1 MRLTQLKLI
10 VLVMSTLFKNPSNRT
25 QTTLGRAYIF
35 FVLFFLFGI
44 GLGFGQSFTIV
55 EEGGATAT
63 SETGTT
69 DTFTV
74 VLDTQP
80 ATDVVFDV
88 VSGDTG
94 EGTVDLATLTFT
106 NGNWDTPQT
115 VTVTGV
121 DDIIIDG
128 TQTYDITVSVD
139 AANSDDAFDPLA
151 AQTVS
156 VDNADDDVA
165 GFTIVEE
172 GGATA
177 TSETGTTDTF
187 TVVLDTQP
195 ATDVVF
201 DVVSGDT
208 GEGTVDLDQL
218 IFTNGNW
225 DTPQTIT
232 VSGENDFIIDG
243 PQTYNITVSIN
254 DAASNDAFDVLA
266 DQTVSVENSDDDIA
280 GFTIV
285 ESAGN
290 TATSEAGT
298 TDSFTVVL
306 NRQPPVND
314 VILDIASG
322 DNGEG
327 TVDLTQLTFTTADWD
342 TPQEVT
348 VTGVDDATVDGPQTY
363 NITVSVNGGSAASY
377 LLVPS
382 QTVSVV
388 NADDDSASVT
398 LSNESGN
405 EDDGAITVSA
415 TLDNA
420 VDGGFTVQVSTL
432 DGTATIA
439 DSDYTLI
446 NALTLTFTGNAGEV
460 QTFDV
465 TPIADVLI
473 EGDETLSVSMGNL
486 SGTSLSVDISD
497 TATVIINND
506 DSCLATTSPVTNGL
520 DTEFCVA
527 VLSDFNQNLNDY
539 VDTTPPA
546 NTNLRWSTSS
556 DINDD
561 TFYLGTN
568 VVNQAGTYYGFFYDL
583 LNDCTSP
590 SSVTVTLV
598 VNEEPNAGNTNA
610 ISVCN
615 TTESG
620 GNTIIDLDDRITN
633 EDSGVWTLTSAQT
646 GSSITINANNIINF
660 DGQPLGNYVFT
671 YTTDTAQLPCVDQSV
686 DLTITVIDCSL
697 PCNAGNTAPQLSGT
711 DTTIEFCDQVN
722 ADLNDYLA
730 STTPPSGT
738 VLIWSTSNDPTVT
751 GAHLIGGEVV
761 EPGTYYGFFYDE
773 TNNCAS
779 PLLPITLVR
788 NFTPTIDSTTGDV
801 SCGPSI
807 LTLTATASVT
817 DDSTISYTW
826 YDAPTGGNIVETSDT
841 FTTNTLSETTSY
853 YVTASANGCET
864 ERVEVVATINNTPNA
879 GIPSNTVACN
889 VAGNGGSNT
898 IDLDTTLTG
907 ADPGTWTV
915 ITDPSNGALVIGTEN
930 IVDFVGLPAGDYVF
944 EYTTTAEAPCNGT
957 TVQVTIA
964 VSDCI
969 VDTDGDGL
977 TDGEEANLGTSP
989 TNPDTDGDGLTDGEE
1004 VLVEDDPSTEAVPEN
1019 ATDPLDACDPFLTPD
1034 CNPMDIDLGIT
1045 KTVLDNRSK
1054 LIGDEVTFEI
1064 TVTNNDLTR
1073 VLDIIV
1079 SDVLSAS
1086 FNYGSHQASLGEYDV
1101 ETGEW
1106 SIPEMTA
1113 EDTEATLTITVT
1125 IADLNDLENTATLL
1139 SSFPADATVTD
1150 NNSETVTVNAE
1161 RSQCE
1166 DPGTICNIF
1175 SPNSDGYNDTLT
1187 LVGHELYPNNTFEV
1201 FDRYGNSVFQM
1212 NGYDSSWDG
1221 TGKNGQLPKGTYFYI
1236 LDLNGDGTDV
1246 IKGWIQIV
1254 RNN

>member
-1 MRLTQLKLI
+1 
-10 VLVMSTLFKNPSNRT
+10 
-25 QTTLGRAYIF
+25 A
-35 FVLFFLFGI
+35 
-44 GLGFGQSFTIV
+44 
-55 EEGGATAT
+55 
-63 SETGTT
+63 
-69 DTFTV
+69 
-74 VLDTQP
+74 
-80 ATDVVFDV
+80 
-88 VSGDTG
+88 
-94 EGTVDLATLTFT
+94 
-106 NGNWDTPQT
+106 
-115 VTVTGV
+115 
-121 DDIIIDG
+121 
-128 TQTYDITVSVD
+128 
-139 AANSDDAFDPLA
+139 DAFDPLA

-177 TSETGTTDTF
+177 TSETGTTDT
-187 TVVLDTQP
+187 
-195 ATDVVF
+195 
-201 DVVSGDT
+201 
-208 GEGTVDLDQL
+208 
-218 IFTNGNW
+218 
-225 DTPQTIT
+225 
-232 VSGENDFIIDG
+232 
-243 PQTYNITVSIN
+243 
-254 DAASNDAFDVLA
+254 
-266 DQTVSVENSDDDIA
+266 
-280 GFTIV
+280 
-285 ESAGN
+285 
-290 TATSEAGT
+290 
-298 TDSFTVVL
+298 FTVVL

-432 DGTATIA
+432 DGTATTA

-446 NALTLTFTGNAGEV
+446 NSQTLTFTGNAGEV

-465 TPIADVLI
+465 TPIEDALI
-473 EGDETLSVSMGNL
+473 EGNETLTVSMENL
-486 SGTSLSVDISD
+486 GSTTFNVDISD
-497 TATVIINND
+497 EATITINND
-506 DSCLATTSPVTNGL
+506 DNCRAGTTAPTLNGGVG
-520 DTEFCVA
+520 TAFCDA
-527 VLSDFNQNLNDY
+527 FNQNLNDY
-539 VDTTPPA
+539 ILDTPPTDTNIRW
-546 NTNLRWSTSS
+546 NTSTDLTDSG
-556 DINDD
+556 
-561 TFYLGTN
+561 TYLVSN
-568 VVNQAGTYYGFFYDL
+568 VVNAPGTYYGFFYDS
-583 LNDCTSP
+583 LNDCFSDY
-590 SSVTVTLV
+590 VTVTLTQ
-598 VNEEPNAGNTNA
+598 NFTPTTGIASNLGTCSDSGNGDTL
-610 ISVCN
+610 V
-615 TTESG
+615 
-620 GNTIIDLDDRITN
+620 DLDDSLMGA
-633 EDSGVWTLTSAQT
+633 DSGTWVLTTAPV
-646 GSSITINANNIINF
+646 GASIAINASNIVDF
-660 DGQPLGNYVFT
+660 DGQPQGDYIFT
-671 YTTDTAQLPCVDQSV
+671 YTTNIATGICDDQSV
-686 DLTITVIDCSL
+686 DITVTVNDCSG
-697 PCNAGNTAPQLSGT
+697 PCDAGNTAPQFNGT
-711 DTTIEFCDQVN
+711 NTTIEFCDQVN

-730 STTPPSGT
+730 STAAPSGT

-801 SCGPSI
+801 SCGSAI

-826 YDAPTGGNIVETSDT
+826 YDAPTGGNIVGTSDI
-841 FTTNTLSETTSY
+841 FTTNTLSETTSF

-864 ERVEVVATINNTPNA
+864 ERVEVVATINDTPNA
-879 GIPSNTVACN
+879 GTPSNTVACN
-889 VAGNGGSNT
+889 VAGNGGPNT
-898 IDLDTTLTG
+898 VDLDATLTG
-907 ADPGTWTV
+907 ADPGTWAIV
-915 ITDPSNGALVIGTEN
+915 TDPSSGTLTIDAEN
-930 IVDFVGLPAGDYVF
+930 NVNFVGLPSGDYVF
-944 EYTTTAEAPCNGT
+944 EYTTTAEAPCTGT

-977 TDGEEANLGTSP
+977 TDGEEATLGTSP

>member
-1 MRLTQLKLI
+1 MESDEA
-10 VLVMSTLFKNPSNRT
+10 VSVTLSN
-25 QTTLGRAYIF
+25 ASANSS
-35 FVLFFLFGI
+35 I
-44 GLGFGQSFTIV
+44 GTAVGTSSFTDDDSAGINIDSPAPV
-55 EEGGATAT
+55 AEGNGPGDSTIDFTVSIDQSDPDNNITVDYAI
-63 SETGTT
+63 SGGNEDT
-69 DTFTV
+69 DT
-74 VLDTQP
+74 
-80 ATDVVFDV
+80 
-88 VSGDTG
+88 G
-94 EGTVDLATLTFT
+94 TLTFLA
-106 NGNWDTPQT
+106 G
-115 VTVTGV
+115 TG
-121 DDIIIDG
+121 
-128 TQTYDITVSVD
+128 TLT
-139 AANSDDAFDPLA
+139 
-151 AQTVS
+151 QTVS
-156 VDNADDDVA
+156 VTTTGDTVVEADETVSVTLSNASANASISTAIGNSSFTDDDLSDINIDSPAPVA
-165 GFTIVEE
+165 EGNGPGDSTI
-172 GGATA
+172 
-177 TSETGTTDTF
+177 DF
-187 TVVLDTQP
+187 TV
-195 ATDVVF
+195 
-201 DVVSGDT
+201 SI
-208 GEGTVDLDQL
+208 DQSDPD
-218 IFTNGNW
+218 N
-225 DTPQTIT
+225 
-232 VSGENDFIIDG
+232 
-243 PQTYNITVSIN
+243 NITVDYAISGGN
-254 DAASNDAFDVLA
+254 EDTDTGTLTFLA
-266 DQTVSVENSDDDIA
+266 GTGTLTQTVSVTTTGD
-280 GFTIV
+280 TVV
-285 ESAGN
+285 ESDEAVSVTLSNASANSSIG
-290 TATSEAGT
+290 TAVGTS
-298 TDSFTVVL
+298 SFT
-306 NRQPPVND
+306 
-314 VILDIASG
+314 
-322 DNGEG
+322 
-327 TVDLTQLTFTTADWD
+327 
-342 TPQEVT
+342 
-348 VTGVDDATVDGPQTY
+348 
-363 NITVSVNGGSAASY
+363 
-377 LLVPS
+377 
-382 QTVSVV
+382 
-388 NADDDSASVT
+388 DDDSASVT
-398 LSNESGN
+398 IADVDGN

-465 TPIADVLI
+465 TPIADALI
-473 EGDETLSVSMGNL
+473 EGNETLTISMDNL
-486 SGTSLSVDISD
+486 GSTTFNVDISD
-497 TATVIINND
+497 EATITINND
-506 DSCLATTSPVTNGL
+506 DNCRAGSTTPAFDGSVATA
-520 DTEFCVA
+520 FCDA
-527 VLSDFNQNLNDY
+527 FNQDLDLYISN
-539 VDTTPPA
+539 VAPA
-546 NTNLRWSTSS
+546 GAELRWSSNS
-556 DINDD
+556 DISVTTD
-561 TFYLGTN
+561 YLGGS
-568 VVNQAGTYYGFFYDL
+568 VVSAPGTYYGFFYDA
-583 LNDCTSP
+583 LNDCFGN
-590 SSVTVTLV
+590 VTPVTLTQSFTPTTGV
-598 VNEEPNAGNTNA
+598 ASNLGTCSDSGNGDTL
-610 ISVCN
+610 V
-615 TTESG
+615 
-620 GNTIIDLDDRITN
+620 DLDD
-633 EDSGVWTLTSAQT
+633 SLTGADPGT
-646 GSSITINANNIINF
+646 WVLTTAPVGASISINASNIVDF
-660 DGQPLGNYVFT
+660 DGQPQGDYIFT
-671 YTTDTAQLPCVDQSV
+671 YTTNIATGICDDQSV
-686 DLTITVIDCSL
+686 DITVTVNDCSG
-697 PCNAGNTAPQLSGT
+697 PCDAGNTAPQFNGT
-711 DTTIEFCDQVN
+711 NTTIEFCDQVN

-730 STTPPSGT
+730 STTAPSGT

-801 SCGPSI
+801 SCGSAI

-826 YDAPTGGNIVETSDT
+826 YDAPTGGNIVGTSDT
-841 FTTNTLSETTSY
+841 FTTNTLSETTSF

-864 ERVEVVATINNTPNA
+864 ERVEVVATINNTPNT
-879 GIPSNTVACN
+879 GIPSNTFACN
-889 VAGNGGSNT
+889 VAGNGGPNT

-944 EYTTTAEAPCNGT
+944 EYTTTAEAPCTGT

-977 TDGEEANLGTSP
+977 TDGEEATLGTSP